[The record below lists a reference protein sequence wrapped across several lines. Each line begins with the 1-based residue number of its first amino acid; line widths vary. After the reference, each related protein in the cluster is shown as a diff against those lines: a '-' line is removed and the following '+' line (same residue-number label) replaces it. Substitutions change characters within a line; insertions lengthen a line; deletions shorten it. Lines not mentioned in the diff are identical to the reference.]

1 MNREDATRQA
11 ELFMAEFAVVHP
23 NQHVFRTELRGMS
36 A

>member
-23 NQHVFRTELRGMS
+23 NQHVFRTELRGM
-36 A
+36 AA